1 MTTKTIMISTM
12 QPNNDNNGDV
22 MTTKTIKMMSAMM
35 IIFNIC
41 LIFFF
46 FIYFTVSNDKGRP
59 IFSTLKLTHPISL
72 CKNYPDIPIF
82 LQVNSSPHTISTIL
96 IITIFKKIIIS
107 LYFKTVYQLTKLL
120 PFFIIDF
127 SIIIIPR
134 GIFIMVS
141 TSSI

>member
-1 MTTKTIMISTM
+1 MVTTKTM
-12 QPNNDNNGDV
+12 
-22 MTTKTIKMMSAMM
+22 KMMPAM

-41 LIFFF
+41 LIIFL

-120 PFFIIDF
+120 PFL
-127 SIIIIPR
+127 SLTS
-134 GIFIMVS
+134 VS
-141 TSSI
+141 SSSREEFL

>member
-1 MTTKTIMISTM
+1 MITMVTTKTM
-12 QPNNDNNGDV
+12 
-22 MTTKTIKMMSAMM
+22 KMMSAMM

-41 LIFFF
+41 LIFFL

-120 PFFIIDF
+120 PFFYHWLQYHHHPERNF
-127 SIIIIPR
+127 YN
-134 GIFIMVS
+134 GFHIFNLS
-141 TSSI
+141 FKFD